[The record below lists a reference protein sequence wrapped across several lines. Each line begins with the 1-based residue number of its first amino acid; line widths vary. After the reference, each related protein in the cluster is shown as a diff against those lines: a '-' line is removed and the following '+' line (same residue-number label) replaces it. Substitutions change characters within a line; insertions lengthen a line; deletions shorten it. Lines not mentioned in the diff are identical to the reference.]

1 MGENANV
8 QLHEQGNSPKF
19 FTGERH
25 RLQAVRNMLYS
36 IFTMRFLLST
46 RSSIIFVIP
55 IVALETD
62 FVPNMA
68 LHQLSLRDDDKRPFP
83 IHPAAMA
90 NTLIPPVD
98 NNLALGEGSKLLE
111 EAPDQVD
118 LVGCAALGAE
128 VGDVAVEH
136 LAVVLDL
143 DTLAAVRAVV
153 PGVGREGDGPGIV
166 VDAPA
171 AGTGVAVGSKV
182 GGVASL
188 RDGGHGGGGE
198 DGELHLE
205 KQMSWLRWCEVY
217 C

>member
-8 QLHEQGNSPKF
+8 QLHEQCNSPKVL
-19 FTGERH
+19 TGEWH

-36 IFTMRFLLST
+36 ICTMCFFLCT
-46 RSSIIFVIP
+46 RSSIIYVIP
-55 IVALETD
+55 IVSLETD

-68 LHQLSLRDDDKRPFP
+68 LHQLSLRDDDQRPFP
-83 IHPAAMA
+83 MHPAAMA

-111 EAPDQVD
+111 EALDQVD

-128 VGDVAVEH
+128 IGDVAVKH

-143 DTLAAVRAVV
+143 DALAAVRAVV
-153 PGVGREGDGPGIV
+153 PGVGREGHSPGVI

-182 GGVASL
+182 GGMASL

-198 DGELHLE
+198 DSELHLGGGGDE
-205 KQMSWLRWCEVY
+205 LAEEVV
-217 C
+217 